1 MQIQPKDILFVINP
15 NSGKQNPESIIK
27 QITNS
32 GHQIDYHLT
41 QSLDEFNELF
51 DEKINSYKV
60 VVICGGDGSVNCT
73 LKHLALKKELILA
86 VLPNGSGNGFARE
99 LGFTSDVE
107 YLISRMLKGDVRKV
121 DLAKINNDYSIN
133 VAGLGFD
140 SYVASLFDGSKFR
153 GLKKYIYC
161 TIKGLFSYKPIAVE
175 LILGHVKVTGDFWG
189 VYLANTRQFGNNAII
204 APEAEYDDGLLEVV
218 LMKKY
223 PLYLAPVVVYKMF
236 TGKFKNSKYLTY
248 LRASEL
254 VVKSNSTTYHVDGEP
269 KSMKEDL
276 KVSIEKQCINVIKM
290 NDDEK

>member
-1 MQIQPKDILFVINP
+1 MQIKPSEILFVINP
-15 NSGKQNPESIIK
+15 NSGKQKPDSIIK
-27 QITNS
+27 QIIKS
-32 GHQIDYHLT
+32 GHQIDYLLT

-51 DEKINSYKV
+51 EEKIERYKV
-60 VVICGGDGSVNCT
+60 VVICGGDGSVNCS
-73 LKHLALKKELILA
+73 LKHLAVRKELILA

-107 YLISRMLKGDVRKV
+107 HLVSRILKGEIRQV
-121 DLAKINNDYSIN
+121 DLVKINDDYSIN

-140 SYVASLFDGSKFR
+140 SYVASLFDGSQFR
-153 GLKKYIYC
+153 GIKKYIYC
-161 TIKGLFSYKPIAVE
+161 TIKGLFTYKPIAVE
-175 LILGHVKVTGDFWG
+175 LLLGQVKVTGDLWG

-204 APEAEYDDGLLEVV
+204 APEAKYDDGLLDVV

-254 VVKSNSTTYHVDGEP
+254 VIKSNSRTYHVDGEP
-269 KSMKEDL
+269 KLMEEDL
-276 KVSIEKQCINVIKM
+276 KVSIENLCVNVIKM
-290 NDDEK
+290 DDDEM